1 MIIKNEA
8 KAVTLSDVRFS
19 YARRNALAD
28 ISFEVYRGSYY
39 GIVGPNGSG
48 KTTLA
53 YIIARILAPQKG
65 HVDTQ
70 GLKVGLVLSNPE
82 NQVVSLLVEEDIA
95 FGPENLGL
103 ASDQIRQRI
112 EDALKITRSE
122 NLRHSLT
129 SALSGGQLSQ
139 IVFSGQLAMDV
150 DILVLDEGT
159 VMLDPANRASLLD
172 TIRSLNNNY
181 GKTII
186 HISHRLDDLETADTI
201 MCMKEGRVIHTA
213 VDVLDLTDDLI
224 TGNVVIPGVEP
235 GAKIL
240 YKNFLRQMQLDS
252 DNLERSSR
260 ELAGRMVGSNI
271 NRTGER
277 R

>member
-1 MIIKNEA
+1 
-8 KAVTLSDVRFS
+8 VRFS
-19 YARRNALAD
+19 YARRNVLAD
-28 ISFEVYRGSYY
+28 ISFEVSRGSYY

-53 YIIARILAPQKG
+53 YIIARILAPEKG
-65 HVDTQ
+65 HVDTH

-82 NQVVSLLVEEDIA
+82 NQVVSLLVEEDVA

-112 EDALKITRSE
+112 DDALKITRSE
-122 NLRHSLT
+122 GLRNSLT

-172 TIRSLNNNY
+172 TIRSLNKNY

-201 MCMKEGRVIHTA
+201 MCMKEGRVVHTA
-213 VDVLDLTDDLI
+213 VDILDLTADLT
-224 TGNVVIPGVEP
+224 TGNVLIPGVEP

-260 ELAGRMVGSNI
+260 QLAGRLVGSNI
-271 NRTGER
+271 N
-277 R
+277 